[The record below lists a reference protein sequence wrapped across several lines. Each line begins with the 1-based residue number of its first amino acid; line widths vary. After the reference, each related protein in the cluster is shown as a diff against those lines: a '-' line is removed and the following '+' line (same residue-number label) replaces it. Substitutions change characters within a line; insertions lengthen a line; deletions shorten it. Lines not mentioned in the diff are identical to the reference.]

1 MNFLHRTW
9 VEIDLNALS
18 LNFNTIKKHCSKTKI
33 MAVVKANAY
42 GHSVKDI
49 APKLQELG
57 ADSFAVSNLVEA
69 LQLREYGITRP
80 ILILGY
86 TPTENADILAQ
97 NDITQAVFSY
107 EFAEKLSKNAQAKNV
122 TVKIHIKLD
131 TGMSR
136 LGFDCQNDNAE
147 LSKELLDTLRLSN
160 LEFEGVFTHFCV
172 ADSLETDCVKF
183 TNKQYERFIHCVKQ
197 IEKAGFK
204 PKYKHCCN
212 SAGSSLSV
220 DKHLDFVRPGII
232 LYGLTPDDSLTLP
245 FNLAPVMTFK
255 SVISMVKTIKA
266 GDTVSYGRTFTAEKD
281 MNVATVTAGYAD
293 GYPRALSNKASVLVN
308 GKRAKVIGRVCMD
321 QFTIDVSDIEN
332 VNEGDEVILFGK
344 ELPVEEL
351 ARLADT
357 INYEIVCGIS
367 PRVPRI
373 INKQK

>member
-9 VEIDLNALS
+9 VEIDLDAITN
-18 LNFNTIKKHCSKTKI
+18 NFAAIKKHCANTKI

-42 GHSVKDI
+42 GHSVMDI

-86 TPTENADILAQ
+86 TPTENADILAE
-97 NDITQAVFSY
+97 NDITQTVFSY
-107 EFAEKLSKNAQAKNV
+107 EFAKKLSDSAVSKKIS
-122 TVKIHIKLD
+122 VKIHIKLD

-136 LGFDCQNDNAE
+136 LGFDCRDKCGK
-147 LSKELLDTLRLSN
+147 LSDELLNTLHLPN

-172 ADSLETDCVKF
+172 ADSCATDCVQF
-183 TNKQYERFIHCVKQ
+183 TNKQYERFIHCVEQ

-266 GDTVSYGRTFTAEKD
+266 GDTVSYGRTFAAEKD
-281 MNVATVTAGYAD
+281 MKVATVTAGYAD

-373 INKQK
+373 ISKQK

>member
-147 LSKELLDTLRLSN
+147 LSKELLDTLRLPN
-160 LEFEGVFTHFCV
+160 LEFEGIFTHFCV
-172 ADSLETDCVKF
+172 ADSCATDCVQF
-183 TNKQYERFIHCVKQ
+183 TNNQYERFIHCVEQ

-281 MNVATVTAGYAD
+281 MKVATVTAGYAD

-373 INKQK
+373 ISKHE